1 MAEPKTKVNNA
12 SVKKFLNAIT
22 NKERRDDCFKVMEL
36 MKKVTRKDA
45 KMWGTAIV
53 GFGTYILT
61 YASGK
66 TADWPL
72 VGFSPRKQA
81 LTIYIMAGFKRY
93 PELMKKLGKVKTT
106 KACLYIKKLEDVDV
120 KILKELV
127 KESVTYAKNKKW

>member
-22 NKERRDDCFKVMEL
+22 DKERRDDCFKVMEL

-53 GFGTYILT
+53 GFGTYTLT
-61 YASGK
+61 YANGK

-72 VGFSPRKQA
+72 AAFSPRKQA